1 MDKQINK
8 SMTVLEALQ
17 IDPNIAGILMQEG
30 MHCIFCGAA
39 AGESLQEAGYVH
51 GIGDQQMDEIV
62 DRINDFL
69 KTEPDPSEKTESA
82 AQM

>member
-1 MDKQINK
+1 MKKVDK

-17 IDPNIAGILMQEG
+17 MDSNIAGILMKAG

-51 GIGDQQMDEIV
+51 GIGDEQMDEMIAE
-62 DRINDFL
+62 INDFL
-69 KTEPDPSEKTESA
+69 ANQPAE
-82 AQM
+82 AQAEAPVQE

>member
-1 MDKQINK
+1 MAKINK
-8 SMTVLEALQ
+8 DMTVLEALQ
-17 IDPNIAGILMQEG
+17 VNPDIAGILMQEG

-51 GIGDQQMDEIV
+51 GIGDEQMNNMI

-69 KTEPDPSEKTESA
+69 SNQPEQAA
-82 AQM
+82 AQQ

>member
-8 SMTVLEALQ
+8 NMTVLEALQ

>member
-1 MDKQINK
+1 MKKIDK

-17 IDPNIAGILMQEG
+17 VDPNIAGILMQEG

-51 GIGDQQMDEIV
+51 GIGDEAMDEIV
-62 DRINDFL
+62 SRINDFL
-69 KTEPDPSEKTESA
+69 ATEPEDGAQA
-82 AQM
+82 AQA

>member
-1 MDKQINK
+1 MAKINK
-8 SMTVLEALQ
+8 DMTVLEALQ
-17 IDPNIAGILMQEG
+17 VNPDIAGILMQEG

-51 GIGDQQMDEIV
+51 GIGDEQMNNMI

-69 KTEPDPSEKTESA
+69 SSQPEQAA
-82 AQM
+82 AQQ

>member
-1 MDKQINK
+1 MKKIDK

-17 IDPNIAGILMQEG
+17 VDPNIAGILMQEG

-51 GIGDQQMDEIV
+51 GIGDEAMDAIV
-62 DRINDFL
+62 NRINEFL
-69 KTEPDPSEKTESA
+69 ATQPEA
-82 AQM
+82 ANVQA

>member
-1 MDKQINK
+1 MKKIDK

-17 IDPNIAGILMQEG
+17 VDPNIAGILMQEG

-51 GIGDQQMDEIV
+51 GIGDDAMDDIIN
-62 DRINDFL
+62 RINEFL
-69 KTEPDPSEKTESA
+69 ASQPEEETKA
-82 AQM
+82 VQA

>member
-1 MDKQINK
+1 MNKQINK
-8 SMTVLEALQ
+8 NMTVLEALQ

>member
-1 MDKQINK
+1 MDRKVTK
-8 SMTVLEALQ
+8 DMTVLEALQ

-51 GIGDQQMDEIV
+51 GIGDEQMDEIV

-69 KTEPDPSEKTESA
+69 KTEPEPAQSA
-82 AQM
+82 AQQA